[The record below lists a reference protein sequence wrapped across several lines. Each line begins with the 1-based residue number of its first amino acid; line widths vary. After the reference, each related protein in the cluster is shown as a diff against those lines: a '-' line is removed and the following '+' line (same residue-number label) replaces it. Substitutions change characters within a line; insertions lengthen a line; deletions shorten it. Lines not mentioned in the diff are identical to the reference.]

1 MKNLWLRSMLLGVSL
16 ALLLGGAVALAASLS
31 VTIDQACFECWP
43 YEGEQIEANFVEP
56 PEEYVV
62 TMTITG
68 FQVGDRFESDF
79 TVNGQW
85 KGSSSW
91 TWGLPPPSVWNA
103 RYILCD
109 DPYIQDYY
117 GEWTESMRNPDTGD
131 STEVSF
137 LFAEVCE
144 VEFVPEP
151 GTILLLGSGLAG
163 LAGYA
168 TLRLRSGQALR
179 WRTRE

>member
-1 MKNLWLRSMLLGVSL
+1 MKKNWLRGMLLGVSM
-16 ALLLGGAVALAASLS
+16 ALLLAGGIALAASLS
-31 VTIDQACFECWP
+31 VTIDQECFECWP
-43 YEGEQIEANFVEP
+43 YEREQIEALPVDP
-56 PEEYVV
+56 PEEYRV

-68 FQVGDRFESDF
+68 FQVGDKFESDF

-91 TWGLPPPSVWNA
+91 TWILPPPGVWNA
-103 RYILCD
+103 PSVFCD
-109 DPYIQDYY
+109 HPDLQDYY
-117 GEWTESMRNPDTGD
+117 GEWTYSMRNPDTGD

-151 GTILLLGSGLAG
+151 GAILLLGSGLAG

-168 TLRLRSGQALR
+168 TLR